1 MRKTI
6 FEQIKE
12 RISFA
17 SEINRLDLLIH
28 DKKGIKI
35 EIPNGK
41 INLYGSDYDI
51 QYLSLEEFFDT
62 FMFKTWKARGTC
74 ISCEDMRNA

>member
-35 EIPNGK
+35 
-41 INLYGSDYDI
+41 
-51 QYLSLEEFFDT
+51 
-62 FMFKTWKARGTC
+62 
-74 ISCEDMRNA
+74 